1 MLYLW
6 MPEANGVWQW
16 SNGDAWSES
25 SSLEQ
30 LIQEIKIYQGEE
42 TVVFFPSRGLQ
53 LLQQQMSKSQYK
65 QLGTEGIRYLLEEYV
80 IQPIDQL
87 KVLHY
92 FQATDERLTVMG
104 IAQNLVETLLH
115 SLNLLPLKVAALLPD
130 FLVLPQPDPGETILA
145 NIHQRLLARENEF
158 SGNSI
163 DELGVYLEFIH
174 PETRFRCSGL
184 SPDQQIVL
192 DAVTTQEQRQYFS
205 YQFEPIKKPKQH
217 PFNILP
223 KAQKSE
229 QFSGYW
235 KACAAVFCAI
245 LIVQLSYDVL
255 RWSKLKKLADQTAIQ
270 AIDQYQDWFGP
281 NSRITEENIQRQF
294 ERQLRMSRSANT
306 EALQI
311 LSRVGP
317 ILAQQ
322 QILAERVG
330 YESSILSLDLKAS
343 SSEQLQALTQQLNQQ
358 GFKAELGNVQTQ
370 GAGVIGLVKVQ

>member
-1 MLYLW
+1 
-6 MPEANGVWQW
+6 MPEASGVWQW

-65 QLGTEGIRYLLEEYV
+65 QLGTEGVRYLLEEYV

-92 FQATDERLTVMG
+92 FQAAEERLTVMG
-104 IAQNLVETLLH
+104 IAQNSVETLLH

-130 FLVLPQPDPGETILA
+130 FLVLPQPDLGETILA

-281 NSRITEENIQRQF
+281 NSRITEENIQSQF
-294 ERQLRMSRSANT
+294 ESQLRMSRSANT

>member
-42 TVVFFPSRGLQ
+42 IVVFFPSRGLQ

-92 FQATDERLTVMG
+92 FQAAEERLTVMG
-104 IAQNLVETLLH
+104 VALNLVETLLH

-281 NSRITEENIQRQF
+281 NSRITEENIQSQF
-294 ERQLRMSRSANT
+294 ESQLRMSRSANT

>member
-65 QLGTEGIRYLLEEYV
+65 QLGTEGVRYLLEEYV

-92 FQATDERLTVMG
+92 FQAAEERLTVMG
-104 IAQNLVETLLH
+104 VAQNSVETLLH

>member
-65 QLGTEGIRYLLEEYV
+65 QLGTEGVRYLLEEYV

-92 FQATDERLTVMG
+92 FQAAEERLTVMG

-281 NSRITEENIQRQF
+281 NSRITEENIQSQF
-294 ERQLRMSRSANT
+294 ESQLRMSRSANT

>member
-65 QLGTEGIRYLLEEYV
+65 QLGTEGVRYLLEEYV

-92 FQATDERLTVMG
+92 FQAAEERLTVMG
-104 IAQNLVETLLH
+104 IAQNSVETLLH

-130 FLVLPQPDPGETILA
+130 FLVLPQPDLGETILA
-145 NIHQRLLARENEF
+145 NIHQRLLARENKF

-281 NSRITEENIQRQF
+281 NSRITEENIQSQF
-294 ERQLRMSRSANT
+294 ESQLRMSRSANT

>member
-65 QLGTEGIRYLLEEYV
+65 QLGTEGVRYLLEEYV

-92 FQATDERLTVMG
+92 FQAAEERLTVMG
-104 IAQNLVETLLH
+104 IAQNSVETLLH

-130 FLVLPQPDPGETILA
+130 FLVLPQPDLGETILA

>member
-65 QLGTEGIRYLLEEYV
+65 QLGTEGVRYLLEEYV

-92 FQATDERLTVMG
+92 FQAAEERLTVMG
-104 IAQNLVETLLH
+104 VAQNSVETLLH

-255 RWSKLKKLADQTAIQ
+255 RWSTLKKLADQTAIQ

-281 NSRITEENIQRQF
+281 NSRITEENIQSQF
-294 ERQLRMSRSANT
+294 ESQLRMSRSANT

>member
-115 SLNLLPLKVAALLPD
+115 SLSLLPLKVAALLPD

>member
-1 MLYLW
+1 

-65 QLGTEGIRYLLEEYV
+65 QLGTEGVRYLLEEYV

-92 FQATDERLTVMG
+92 FQAAEERLTVMG
-104 IAQNLVETLLH
+104 IAQNSVETLLH

-130 FLVLPQPDPGETILA
+130 FLVLPQPDLGETILA

-223 KAQKSE
+223 RAQKSE

-281 NSRITEENIQRQF
+281 NSRITEENIQSQF
-294 ERQLRMSRSANT
+294 ESQLRMSRSANT

>member
-65 QLGTEGIRYLLEEYV
+65 QLGTEGVRYLLEEYV
-80 IQPIDQL
+80 IQSIDQL

-92 FQATDERLTVMG
+92 FQAAEERLTVMG
-104 IAQNLVETLLH
+104 VAQNSVETLLH

-281 NSRITEENIQRQF
+281 NSRITEENIQSQF
-294 ERQLRMSRSANT
+294 ESQLRMSRSANT

>member
-65 QLGTEGIRYLLEEYV
+65 QLGTEGVRYLLEEYV

-92 FQATDERLTVMG
+92 FQAAEERLTVMG
-104 IAQNLVETLLH
+104 IAQNSVETLLH

-145 NIHQRLLARENEF
+145 NIHQRLLERENEF

-174 PETRFRCSGL
+174 PETRFRCGGL
-184 SPDQQIVL
+184 RPDQQIVL

-281 NSRITEENIQRQF
+281 NSRITEENIQSQF
-294 ERQLRMSRSANT
+294 ESQLRMSRSANT

>member
-65 QLGTEGIRYLLEEYV
+65 QLGTEGVRYLLEEYV

-92 FQATDERLTVMG
+92 FQAAEERLTVMG

-281 NSRITEENIQRQF
+281 NSRITEENIQSQF
-294 ERQLRMSRSANT
+294 ERQLRMSRSANI

>member
-65 QLGTEGIRYLLEEYV
+65 QLGTEGVRYLLEEYV

-115 SLNLLPLKVAALLPD
+115 SLSLLPLKVAALLPD

>member
-42 TVVFFPSRGLQ
+42 IVVFFPSRGLQ

-65 QLGTEGIRYLLEEYV
+65 QLGTEGVRYLLEEYV

-92 FQATDERLTVMG
+92 FQAAEERLTVMG
-104 IAQNLVETLLH
+104 VALNLVETLLH

-281 NSRITEENIQRQF
+281 NSRITEENIQSQF
-294 ERQLRMSRSANT
+294 ESQLRMSRSANT

-358 GFKAELGNVQTQ
+358 GFKAELGNVQIQ

>member
-92 FQATDERLTVMG
+92 FQAAEERLTVMG
-104 IAQNLVETLLH
+104 VALNSVETLLH

-281 NSRITEENIQRQF
+281 NSRITEENIQSQF
-294 ERQLRMSRSANT
+294 ESQLRMSRSANT

>member
-6 MPEANGVWQW
+6 MPEASGVWQW

-65 QLGTEGIRYLLEEYV
+65 QLGTEGVRYLLEEYV

-92 FQATDERLTVMG
+92 FQAAEERLTVMG
-104 IAQNLVETLLH
+104 IAQNSVETLLH

-130 FLVLPQPDPGETILA
+130 FLVLPQPDLGETILA

-281 NSRITEENIQRQF
+281 NSRITEENIQSQF
-294 ERQLRMSRSANT
+294 ESQLRMSRSANT

>member
-42 TVVFFPSRGLQ
+42 IVVFFPSRGLQ

-65 QLGTEGIRYLLEEYV
+65 QLGTEGVRYLLEEYV

-115 SLNLLPLKVAALLPD
+115 SLSLLPLKVAALLPD

>member
-42 TVVFFPSRGLQ
+42 IVVFFPSRGLQ

-65 QLGTEGIRYLLEEYV
+65 QLGTEGVRYLLEEYV

-92 FQATDERLTVMG
+92 FQAAEERLTVMG
-104 IAQNLVETLLH
+104 VALNLVETLLH

-130 FLVLPQPDPGETILA
+130 FLVLPQPDHGETILA

-281 NSRITEENIQRQF
+281 NSRITEENIQSQF
-294 ERQLRMSRSANT
+294 ESQLRMSRSANT

>member
-42 TVVFFPSRGLQ
+42 IVVFFPSRGLQ

-65 QLGTEGIRYLLEEYV
+65 QLGTEGVRYLLEEYV

-92 FQATDERLTVMG
+92 FQAAEERLTVMG
-104 IAQNLVETLLH
+104 VALNSVETLLH

-281 NSRITEENIQRQF
+281 NSRITEENIQSQF
-294 ERQLRMSRSANT
+294 ESQLRMSRSANT

>member
-1 MLYLW
+1 

-65 QLGTEGIRYLLEEYV
+65 QLGTEGVRYLLEEYV

-92 FQATDERLTVMG
+92 FQAAEERLTVMG
-104 IAQNLVETLLH
+104 IAQNSVETLLH

-130 FLVLPQPDPGETILA
+130 FLVLPQPDLGETILA

-281 NSRITEENIQRQF
+281 NSRITEENIQSQF
-294 ERQLRMSRSANT
+294 ESQLRMSRSANT

>member
-115 SLNLLPLKVAALLPD
+115 SLSLLPLKVAALLPD

-358 GFKAELGNVQTQ
+358 GFKAELGNVQIQ

>member
-65 QLGTEGIRYLLEEYV
+65 QLGTEGVRYLLEEYV

-92 FQATDERLTVMG
+92 FQAAEERLTVMG
-104 IAQNLVETLLH
+104 VALNLVETLLH

-184 SPDQQIVL
+184 RPDQQIVL

-281 NSRITEENIQRQF
+281 NSRITEENIQSQF
-294 ERQLRMSRSANT
+294 ESQLRMSRSANT

>member
-92 FQATDERLTVMG
+92 FQAAEERLTVMG

-115 SLNLLPLKVAALLPD
+115 SLNLLPLKVTALLPD

-145 NIHQRLLARENEF
+145 NIHQRLLARENKF

-281 NSRITEENIQRQF
+281 NSRITEENIQSQF
-294 ERQLRMSRSANT
+294 ESQLRMSRSANT

-343 SSEQLQALTQQLNQQ
+343 SSEELQALTQQLNQQ
-358 GFKAELGNVQTQ
+358 GFKAELGNVQIQ

>member
-42 TVVFFPSRGLQ
+42 IVVFFPSRGLQ

-65 QLGTEGIRYLLEEYV
+65 QLGTEGVRYLLEEYV

-92 FQATDERLTVMG
+92 VQAAEERLTVMG
-104 IAQNLVETLLH
+104 VALNSVETLLH

-281 NSRITEENIQRQF
+281 NSRITEENIQSQF
-294 ERQLRMSRSANT
+294 ESQLRMSRSANT

>member
-65 QLGTEGIRYLLEEYV
+65 QLGTEGVRYLLEEYV

-92 FQATDERLTVMG
+92 FQAAEERLTVMG

-281 NSRITEENIQRQF
+281 NSRITEENIQSQF
-294 ERQLRMSRSANT
+294 ERQLRMSRSANI

-370 GAGVIGLVKVQ
+370 GEGVIGLVKVQ

>member
-65 QLGTEGIRYLLEEYV
+65 QLGTEGMRYLLEEYV

-115 SLNLLPLKVAALLPD
+115 SLSLLPLKVAALLPD

>member
-1 MLYLW
+1 

-42 TVVFFPSRGLQ
+42 IVVFFPSRGLQ

-65 QLGTEGIRYLLEEYV
+65 QLGTEGVRYLLEEYV

-92 FQATDERLTVMG
+92 FQAAEERLTVMG
-104 IAQNLVETLLH
+104 VALNSVETLLH

-281 NSRITEENIQRQF
+281 NSRITEENIQSQF
-294 ERQLRMSRSANT
+294 ESQLRMSRSANT

>member
-65 QLGTEGIRYLLEEYV
+65 QLGTEGVRYLLEEYV

-92 FQATDERLTVMG
+92 FQAAEERLTVMG
-104 IAQNLVETLLH
+104 IAQNSVETLLH

-130 FLVLPQPDPGETILA
+130 FLVLPQPDLGETILA

-281 NSRITEENIQRQF
+281 NSRITEENIQSQF
-294 ERQLRMSRSANT
+294 ESQLRMSRSANT

-322 QILAERVG
+322 QILAERVV

-343 SSEQLQALTQQLNQQ
+343 SSEQLQTLTQQLNQQ

>member
-65 QLGTEGIRYLLEEYV
+65 QLGTEGVRYLLEEYV

-92 FQATDERLTVMG
+92 FQAAEERLTVMG
-104 IAQNLVETLLH
+104 IAQNSVETLLH

-281 NSRITEENIQRQF
+281 NSRITEENIQSQF
-294 ERQLRMSRSANT
+294 ESQLRMSRSANT

>member
-65 QLGTEGIRYLLEEYV
+65 QLGTEGVRYLLEEYV

-92 FQATDERLTVMG
+92 FQAAEERLTVMG
-104 IAQNLVETLLH
+104 IAQNSVETLLH

-130 FLVLPQPDPGETILA
+130 FLVLPQPDLGETILA

-281 NSRITEENIQRQF
+281 NSRITEENIQSQF
-294 ERQLRMSRSANT
+294 ESQLRMSRSANT

>member
-115 SLNLLPLKVAALLPD
+115 SLSLLPLKVAALLPD

-245 LIVQLSYDVL
+245 FIVQLSYDVL

>member
-65 QLGTEGIRYLLEEYV
+65 QLGTEGVRYLLEEYV

-130 FLVLPQPDPGETILA
+130 FLVLPQPDLGETILA

>member
-16 SNGDAWSES
+16 SNGNAWSES

-42 TVVFFPSRGLQ
+42 IVVFFPSRGLQ

-65 QLGTEGIRYLLEEYV
+65 QLGTEGVRYLLEEYV

-92 FQATDERLTVMG
+92 FQAAEERLTVMG
-104 IAQNLVETLLH
+104 VALNSVETLLH

-281 NSRITEENIQRQF
+281 NSRITEENIQSQF
-294 ERQLRMSRSANT
+294 ESQLRMSRSANT

>member
-65 QLGTEGIRYLLEEYV
+65 QLGTEGVRYLLEEYV

-115 SLNLLPLKVAALLPD
+115 SLSLLPLKVAALLPD
-130 FLVLPQPDPGETILA
+130 FLVLPQPDLGETILA

-281 NSRITEENIQRQF
+281 NSRITEENIQSQF
-294 ERQLRMSRSANT
+294 ESQLRMSRSANT

>member
-42 TVVFFPSRGLQ
+42 IVVFFPSRGLQ

-65 QLGTEGIRYLLEEYV
+65 QLGTEGVRYLLEEYV

-92 FQATDERLTVMG
+92 FQAAEERLTVMG
-104 IAQNLVETLLH
+104 VALNSVETLLH

-192 DAVTTQEQRQYFS
+192 DALTTQEQRQYFS

-281 NSRITEENIQRQF
+281 NSRITEENIQSQF
-294 ERQLRMSRSANT
+294 ESQLRMSRSANT

>member
-115 SLNLLPLKVAALLPD
+115 SLSLLPLKVAALLPD

-255 RWSKLKKLADQTAIQ
+255 RWSTLKKLADQTAIQ

>member
-42 TVVFFPSRGLQ
+42 IVVFFPSRGLQ

-65 QLGTEGIRYLLEEYV
+65 QLGTEGVRYLLEEYV

-92 FQATDERLTVMG
+92 FQAADERLTVMG
-104 IAQNLVETLLH
+104 VALNLVETLLH

-281 NSRITEENIQRQF
+281 NSRITEENIQSQF
-294 ERQLRMSRSANT
+294 ESQLRMSRSANT

>member
-115 SLNLLPLKVAALLPD
+115 SLSLLPLKVAALLPD

-281 NSRITEENIQRQF
+281 NSRITEENIQSQF
-294 ERQLRMSRSANT
+294 ESQLRMSRSANT

>member
-1 MLYLW
+1 

-115 SLNLLPLKVAALLPD
+115 SLSLLPLKVAALLPD